1 MTKYFLYNV
10 FLNIA
15 LILMGL
21 AVWAAYSSADYSIL
35 AITVVILAI
44 LCWLKYRLLKQVRQF
59 TKDK

>member
-10 FLNIA
+10 LLNIA

-21 AVWAAYSSADYSIL
+21 AVWAAYNTAEYPIL

-44 LCWLKYRLLKQVRQF
+44 LGWLKYRLLKHVRQF
-59 TKDK
+59 TRGK